1 MSDTIYTKSVAYH
14 NAKPYGKIA
23 IQITKPMSDQLDLS
37 LAYSPGVA
45 RPCELIHENPLE
57 AYNLTSK
64 GNLVAVISNGTAV
77 LGLGN
82 IGALASKPVMEGKA
96 ALFKKFSG
104 VDSIDIEIDETDPDK
119 LIEIIASLEPSF
131 GGINLE
137 DIKAPECFY
146 IEEKLKERMNIP
158 VFHDDQHGTA
168 IVVAAGIVN
177 SLKLVDKKIDNVR
190 IVFNGAGSAAIA
202 CAKLLLTMGVREK
215 NLLMCD
221 REGVIHSDRT
231 FDEGDVKRQF
241 MTTGPERTLQD
252 ALTKADVFIGL
263 SAAKAMSADMAEV
276 MGAKPII
283 FALANPEP
291 EIHPDIVSK
300 VRPDAIMATGRSDFP
315 NQVNN
320 AICFPYLFRGA
331 LDVNA
336 TAINEEMKIACVHA
350 LAKIAQSEST
360 DIVANAYGGV
370 HHTFGPEYIIPKPF
384 DKRLHTTL
392 PLAVAKAA
400 MDSGVARRPIEDF
413 KSYAKDLEEFAYT
426 SSQVMRPI
434 FEMIDENHENLPRIA
449 FAEGEEIRVLQAV
462 QDLVDKK
469 ACRPILIGRPDIIQQ
484 RIEKISLRLVQDRD
498 FDVVDPAQDARF
510 DQYWQAYHDLME
522 RSGVTASVAKNTL
535 RTNFTVIAAM
545 MVKLQDADGMVCG
558 SIGQYHAHSM
568 DIQSILGLKKDVHH
582 SSTLS
587 VLSMDT
593 GPLFIADPL
602 VPEAPTIEH
611 MLEMTSL
618 AIDCVKR
625 FQIDPK
631 VAFVSRSNFGT
642 LSHASALVMREA
654 AQQAKLRHPD
664 IQIDGEMHADVAL
677 TPHLRQAMMPHSTLE
692 GMANV
697 LIMPSIDAAHISYT
711 MIKALTQKNS
721 IGPILLGVD
730 APVHIASHTVSVRGL
745 VNLSMLAIAEVS
757 ALNK

>member
-1 MSDTIYTKSVAYH
+1 MSDIYTQSVAYH
-14 NAKPYGKIA
+14 KRKPYGKIA
-23 IQITKPMSDQLDLS
+23 IQLTKPMSDQFDLS

-96 ALFKKFSG
+96 ALFKKFAG
-104 VDSIDIEIDETDPDK
+104 IDSIDIEIDETDPDK
-119 LIEIIASLEPSF
+119 LIDIIASLGPSF

-146 IEEKLKERMNIP
+146 IEEKLKERMDIP

-168 IVVAAGIVN
+168 IVVGAGIIN
-177 SLKLVDKKIDNVR
+177 ALKLVDKKIEDVR

-202 CAKLLLTMGVREK
+202 CAKLLLVLGATPK
-215 NLLMCD
+215 NVLMCD

-231 FDEGDVKRQF
+231 FDEADVKRQF
-241 MTTGPERTLQD
+241 LTDGPERTLKD

-263 SAAKAMSADMAEV
+263 SAAKSMSADMAEV
-276 MGAKPII
+276 MNDKPII

-320 AICFPYLFRGA
+320 AVCFPYLFRGA

-350 LAKIAQSEST
+350 LAAIAQAEST

-384 DKRLHTTL
+384 DKRLHMVL

-434 FEMIDENHENLPRIA
+434 LEMIEENHQHPPRIA

-484 RIEKISLRLVQDRD
+484 RIEKLSLRLVQDHD
-498 FDVVDPAQDARF
+498 FDVVNPAQDARF

-545 MVKLQDADGMVCG
+545 MVKLKDADGMVCG
-558 SIGQYHAHSM
+558 SIGQYDSHKT
-568 DIQSILGLKKDVHH
+568 DVENILGFKKGVHH
-582 SSTLS
+582 CTALN

-602 VPEAPTIEH
+602 TSEPLTIEH

-625 FQIDPK
+625 FNIEPK

-642 LSHASALVMREA
+642 RNHESALIMREA
-654 AQQAKLRHPD
+654 AQQAKARHPD

-677 TPHLRQAMMPHSTLE
+677 TPHLRQATMPHSTLE

-745 VNLSMLAIAEVS
+745 VNLSMLVIAEIS
-757 ALNK
+757 AINK